1 MALSYLLDTSV
12 LTRLAKPAVS
22 VRLGEI
28 EDDNLALARCAM
40 TDLELGASA
49 SHGKEAAALKGV
61 LDAYVPVEVES
72 QDFHRALELQVDLAQ
87 AGLKG
92 RKPPDLLIA
101 AVALR
106 LGLTVLHYDRDFEH
120 IGSVSPLLQEWI
132 VTPGSVD

>member
-1 MALSYLLDTSV
+1 MALSFLLDTSV
-12 LTRLAKPAVS
+12 LTRLAKSPVS

-28 EDDNLALARCAM
+28 EDDNVALARCMM
-40 TDLELGASA
+40 TDLEIGSSA
-49 SHGKEAAALKGV
+49 SNGKEATMLKAV
-61 LDAYVPVEVES
+61 LEAYVSVEVES
-72 QDFHRALELQVDLAQ
+72 QDFHQALELQVALAE

-120 IGSVSPLLQEWI
+120 IGSVSPLRHEWI
-132 VTPGSVD
+132 VAAGSVD